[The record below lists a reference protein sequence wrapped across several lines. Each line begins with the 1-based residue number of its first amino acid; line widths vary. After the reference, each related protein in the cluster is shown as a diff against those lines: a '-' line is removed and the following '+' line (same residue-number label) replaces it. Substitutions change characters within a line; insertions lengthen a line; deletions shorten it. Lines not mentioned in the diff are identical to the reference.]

1 MLAAAERGIDHC
13 PMEGFS
19 AEGFDE
25 VLGLAAH
32 NLTATVILPIGY
44 RSAEDATQHYAK
56 VRKSM
61 DAMVVRI

>member
-1 MLAAAERGIDHC
+1 
-13 PMEGFS
+13 MEGFS
-19 AEGFDE
+19 AEGFDQ

-61 DAMVVRI
+61 DDMVVRI